1 MTTTEL
7 IYTIT
12 TWAIPLVLSI
22 VIHEY
27 AHGCVAFL
35 LGDSTAKEKKRLT
48 LNPLA
53 HIDIVGT
60 IILPSILLFTKAP
73 FLIGWAKPVPV
84 NYGNL
89 NKPNRDMGLVALA
102 GPLANILL
110 AIFFILIGKVL
121 INIFGYG
128 SSTANWIMDNVHNG
142 VVFSLILA
150 AFNLLPI
157 LPLDGGRMLLAALP
171 TEYAA
176 KYQRHEPYGMFILL
190 GLIMLPSLV
199 GINVI
204 SWFLG
209 TIFPVLY
216 SFVLWLTN

>member
-1 MTTTEL
+1 
-7 IYTIT
+7 
-12 TWAIPLVLSI
+12 
-22 VIHEY
+22 
-27 AHGCVAFL
+27 
-35 LGDSTAKEKKRLT
+35 
-48 LNPLA
+48 
-53 HIDIVGT
+53 
-60 IILPSILLFTKAP
+60 
-73 FLIGWAKPVPV
+73 
-84 NYGNL
+84 
-89 NKPNRDMGLVALA
+89 
-102 GPLANILL
+102 
-110 AIFFILIGKVL
+110 
-121 INIFGYG
+121 
-128 SSTANWIMDNVHNG
+128 MDNVHNG